1 MNFYIILDYN
11 SRELYIKFFIPEYR
25 NIAQMQYAYKLEG
38 LDKEWTFAGNENY
51 ARYASL
57 QPGKYTML
65 IVGRNYNGHK

>member
-38 LDKEWTFAGNENY
+38 LDKDWTFAGYECFKRRFKKTFKFN
-51 ARYASL
+51 
-57 QPGKYTML
+57 
-65 IVGRNYNGHK
+65 